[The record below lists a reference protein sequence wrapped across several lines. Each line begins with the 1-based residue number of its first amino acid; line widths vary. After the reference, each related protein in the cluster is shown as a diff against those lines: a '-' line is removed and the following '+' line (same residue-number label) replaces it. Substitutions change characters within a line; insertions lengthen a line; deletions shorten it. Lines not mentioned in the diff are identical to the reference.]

1 LPPADR
7 LTEQYETLRAAV
19 VARHA
24 SGSLRLGQG
33 VLMARGMAA
42 WMQVAAEWIPP
53 RQVACS
59 PCGEPVSLPS
69 LVQKEAVAL
78 MREAVMALLWGE
90 GR

>member
-1 LPPADR
+1 LPPAGL

-33 VLMARGMAA
+33 VLMARGLAA
-42 WMQVAAEWIPP
+42 WMQMSTEWIPP
-53 RQVACS
+53 RRVTCS
-59 PCGEPVSLPS
+59 PCGEAVSLPP

-78 MREAVMALLWGE
+78 MREAVMALLGGE

>member
-1 LPPADR
+1 LPPAGL

-24 SGSLRLGQG
+24 PGSLRLGQG

-42 WMQVAAEWIPP
+42 WMQVATEGIPP
-53 RQVACS
+53 RRVACT
-59 PCGEPVSLPS
+59 PGGEAVSLPP

-78 MREAVMALLWGE
+78 MREAVMALLRGE

>member
-1 LPPADR
+1 LPPALL
-7 LTEQYETLRAAV
+7 LTQQYETLRAAV

-33 VLMARGMAA
+33 VLMARGMAVWIQLA
-42 WMQVAAEWIPP
+42 TEWIPP
-53 RQVACS
+53 RRVACA
-59 PCGEPVSLPS
+59 PGGEAVRLPP